1 MKKKNV
7 LALAVML
14 SILQE
19 SSCFA
24 TSHNPADSY
33 LNDGVYTEFVKSTKQ
48 SIVLNN
54 KDAVY
59 TFNKGASIAIDKSD
73 YNDSYYIYNP
83 ISNSTNHSLTI
94 NVGGALTE
102 GDKRYEFSLKPQ
114 MHTSERI
121 ESSAG
126 ISVSG
131 LGSENTINMQNTN
144 MNIDLSGGARYGI
157 NIFTDYTKDEKTYLN
172 VNATDSDINIYNT
185 NTNANVN
192 PMSAIRLDGGGS
204 LNIIG
209 NGKSDINI
217 YGKFEN
223 GIKTD
228 GLSKNSKLTSLNI
241 KDINDLNILLN
252 KEYGDAIKTK
262 NEKVN
267 IDINGSL
274 NIASLTDKN
283 ILGGISIFDAE
294 RNDVDFDLKAE
305 GDINISGAL
314 RGITAISSAYM
325 AGGNIGNTNI
335 DIAANS
341 IKINA
346 NSEKNV
352 LYSGTGIIVGDGNN
366 QGRNVEFNITATGN
380 DGININAG
388 GFGYYGEG
396 TVASNIIA
404 KKGSINVNSELQ
416 GLRLWSN
423 TMDEDKKSFT
433 SINAKKRYKYK
444 QQI

>member
-144 MNIDLSGGARYGI
+144 MNI
-157 NIFTDYTKDEKTYLN
+157 YL
-172 VNATDSDINIYNT
+172 
-185 NTNANVN
+185 
-192 PMSAIRLDGGGS
+192 M
-204 LNIIG
+204 
-209 NGKSDINI
+209 
-217 YGKFEN
+217 
-223 GIKTD
+223 
-228 GLSKNSKLTSLNI
+228 KLLLI
-241 KDINDLNILLN
+241 VMIL
-252 KEYGDAIKTK
+252 
-262 NEKVN
+262 KVN

-294 RNDVDFDLKAE
+294 RNDVDFDLKAK

-433 SINAKKRYKYK
+433 SINAKNDININSKYK
-444 QQI
+444 CI

>member
-1 MKKKNV
+1 MFMKKKNV

-59 TFNKGASIAIDKSD
+59 TFNKGASIAID
-73 YNDSYYIYNP
+73 NDSYYTYNP

-102 GDKRYEFSLKPQ
+102 GDKRYEFYLKPQ
-114 MHTSERI
+114 MYTYGRK

-157 NIFTDYTKDEKTYLN
+157 NIFTDYTKSEKTYLN

-185 NTNANVN
+185 NTNAN
-192 PMSAIRLDGGGS
+192 PSSAIRVDGGGS

-217 YGKFEN
+217 YGSFYN
-223 GIKTD
+223 GIETD
-228 GLSKNSKLTSLNI
+228 GLSKNSKSTSLNI

-252 KEYGDAIKTK
+252 KEYSDAIKTQ

-283 ILGGISIFDAE
+283 IRAGILIREAD
-294 RNDVDFDLKAE
+294 RNDVDFDLKAKE
-305 GDINISGAL
+305 AINISGAL
-314 RGITAISSAYM
+314 YGIYAISATYM

-346 NSEKNV
+346 NSEKDV
-352 LYSGTGIIVGDGNN
+352 SYSGTGIIVADGRN

-396 TVASNIIA
+396 TVAS
-404 KKGSINVNSELQ
+404 
-416 GLRLWSN
+416 
-423 TMDEDKKSFT
+423 
-433 SINAKKRYKYK
+433 KYNC
-444 QQI
+444 